1 MKKVEAI
8 IRPERLS
15 AVREVLDK
23 NGFPGMSA
31 TEIKGRGRQKGVSLQ
46 WRAGDYKVEF
56 LPKVK
61 LEVVVEDGDADRIV
75 DLICDAAHTG
85 EAGDGK
91 IFVYPVVDVVRVRTK
106 ERAAIGGVAIAMGKG
121 GGRGEGSDEG
131 EGVGGGVVRLRS
143 FSLSARS
150 FPALRSGWRRDL
162 SGLQKAGLEVKR
174 LGPS

>member
-15 AVREVLDK
+15 SVRDLLDR

-31 TEIKGRGRQKGVSLQ
+31 TEIKGRGRQKGVALQ

-61 LEVVVEDGDADRIV
+61 LEVVVEDEDADRLI
-75 DLICDAAHTG
+75 DLICEAAHTG

-91 IFVYPVVDVVRVRTK
+91 IFVYPVEEVIRVRTK
-106 ERAAIGGVAIAMGKG
+106 ERGSAAV
-121 GGRGEGSDEG
+121 
-131 EGVGGGVVRLRS
+131 
-143 FSLSARS
+143 
-150 FPALRSGWRRDL
+150 
-162 SGLQKAGLEVKR
+162 
-174 LGPS
+174 